1 MTTKI
6 LIVALT
12 AIGLSI
18 GGRAQNVN
26 IPDANFKSL
35 LLGNAAINTNGDN
48 EISVAEAAAYTG
60 TISVGYSSIADL
72 TGIEAFT
79 ALTQLECY
87 GNSLTSLNVSNNTS
101 LTVLRCYR
109 NSIANLDLSNNTAL
123 IELSCNNNS
132 LTNLDISNNVEL
144 TNLSCANNSLTSLD
158 LSNNTSLNNLHCE
171 HNLLTSLDLSNNT
184 ALTSLYCTYNS
195 LTSMD
200 LSNNTAL
207 NTLRCDGN
215 SLSTLDLSNNTALVW
230 LSCYSNSLTSL
241 NLPNSTALT
250 DLYCTYNLLTSIDVS
265 KNTALTSLNCFGNK
279 LTNIDVSSN
288 TALIDLDCGD
298 NKLANLDLSNNTEL
312 ISLGCSMNP
321 LTTLDVSKNTALNR
335 LDCDYGSLTSLDV
348 SNNTALKELYCSNNS
363 LTSLDISN
371 NQALTLLWCD
381 HNSLRSL
388 NLQNGNNSKLQ
399 DFDATYNSNLR
410 CILVSDAAY
419 MNSHFA
425 GSIDAS
431 ASFYE
436 TSCPQC
442 TISTMVIPDNSGT
455 VTGAGNY
462 NLGELVTL
470 TAIPEP
476 GYDFT
481 MWKITGYEVSTNT
494 AYSFTATADWVVV
507 ANFTP
512 ATGIDDVN
520 VVQTLVL
527 YPNPSAG
534 KFALELNSSY
544 SGNIT
549 IKICA
554 AGGSTIKEFQVS
566 KPAGKLI
573 YPVDLG
579 NVAAGVY
586 YIDITTANEKT
597 TKMMVVNR

>member
-6 LIVALT
+6 LIVALAT
-12 AIGLSI
+12 IGLSI
-18 GGRAQNVN
+18 GARAQNVN

-79 ALTQLECY
+79 VITQLECY

-101 LTVLRCYR
+101 LTVLRCYT

-123 IELSCNNNS
+123 IELSCDNNS
-132 LTNLDISNNVEL
+132 LTNLDLSNNVEL
-144 TNLSCANNSLTSLD
+144 TNLSCENNSLSNLD
-158 LSNNTSLNNLHCE
+158 MHKNTALINLHCG

-207 NTLRCDGN
+207 NLIRCDGN
-215 SLSTLDLSNNTALVW
+215 SLTTLDLSSNTALVR
-230 LSCYSNSLTSL
+230 LYCYSNSLTSL
-241 NLPNSTALT
+241 NLPNSIALT

-298 NKLANLDLSNNTEL
+298 NKLANLDVSNNTEL

-335 LDCDYGSLTSLDV
+335 LDCDYSSLTSLDV
-348 SNNTALKELYCSNNS
+348 SNNTALKELYCS
-363 LTSLDISN
+363 D
-371 NQALTLLWCD
+371 
-381 HNSLRSL
+381 NSLRSL

-399 DFDATYNSNLR
+399 DFDATNNSNLR

-436 TSCPQC
+436 TNCPQC
-442 TISTMVIPDNSGT
+442 TISTMVIPVNSGT

-462 NLGELVTL
+462 NLGELVNL
-470 TAIPEP
+470 TATPEP

-481 MWKITGYEVSTNT
+481 MWKITGYEASTS
-494 AYSFTATADWVVV
+494 AAFSFTAIADMVLV
-507 ANFTP
+507 ANFTTV
-512 ATGIDDVN
+512 TGIDDVN
-520 VVQTLVL
+520 VAQALVL

-534 KFALELNSSY
+534 KFALEFNSSY

-549 IKICA
+549 IKIYA
-554 AGGSTIKEFQVS
+554 AGGSAIKEYQVS
-566 KPAGKLI
+566 KLAGKLT

-586 YIDITTANEKT
+586 YVDITTANEKI
-597 TKMMVVNR
+597 TKMLVVSR